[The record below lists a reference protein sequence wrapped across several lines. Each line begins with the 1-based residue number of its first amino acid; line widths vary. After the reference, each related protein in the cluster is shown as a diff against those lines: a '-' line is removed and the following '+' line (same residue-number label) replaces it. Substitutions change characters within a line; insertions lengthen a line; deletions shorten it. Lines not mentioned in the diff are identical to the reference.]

1 MRDLNASV
9 LQQLGTIAA
18 TDTELTDT
26 IHLLLSQVENIVRVT
41 DTILVRLGF
50 HHLLLQLGVKLALSL
65 LQQEALQAN

>member
-1 MRDLNASV
+1 MHQFF
-9 LQQLGTIAA
+9 QQLGTIAA

-41 DTILVRLGF
+41 VTILFRLGF